1 MDLKRHKEA
10 KALLRK
16 TVPVARRV
24 LGENDETTLRARH
37 YYARVLYQD
46 KSSTFD
52 EFREAVATFEDTARI
67 ARRVLGGAHPLV
79 PLMEKTWRAVREQLP
94 SLREGK

>member
-1 MDLKRHKEA
+1 MAMPITNRPQIETSLVFA
-10 KALLRK
+10 K
-16 TVPVARRV
+16 
-24 LGENDETTLRARH
+24 
-37 YYARVLYQD
+37 D

-52 EFREAVATFEDTARI
+52 EFREAVTTFEDTART

>member
-1 MDLKRHKEA
+1 MHGR
-10 KALLRK
+10 ALLR
-16 TVPVARRV
+16 
-24 LGENDETTLRARH
+24 LSWH
-37 YYARVLYQD
+37 YARALYED
-46 KSSTFD
+46 DGATLD
-52 EFREAVATFEDTARI
+52 GLREAVTTLEDVERT

>member
-1 MDLKRHKEA
+1 MSLMDLKHHKEA

-37 YYARVLYQD
+37 YYA
-46 KSSTFD
+46 D
-52 EFREAVATFEDTARI
+52 EFREAVTTFEDTART

-79 PLMEKTWRAVREQLP
+79 PLMEKTLRAVHEALP